1 MANQAHT
8 TRPSKFNKSKLMK
21 RAWEIFKSTYR
32 YPEIPFKSIGWLCFA
47 SCLKMAWAEFK
58 RPVIVSS
65 KPLPEQLAS
74 LQYAHKI
81 NQMSD
86 NRYATNGGYAAAMR
100 QIRTLES
107 QIATEGRVA
116 A

>member
-8 TRPSKFNKSKLMK
+8 TTPSKFNKSKIMK

-65 KPLPEQLAS
+65 RPLSEQLAS
-74 LQYAHKI
+74 LQSAHML

-86 NRYATNGGYAAAMR
+86 NFYYTNGGYAAAMR
-100 QIRTLES
+100 QIKTLES
-107 QIATEGRVA
+107 QIAAEGRVA